1 MFIKKNI
8 SFMKHYLICL
18 ILLLSIGSVI
28 QAAENK
34 GITLT
39 VSVSELRNSNGNVVF
54 ALYNREDAF
63 PDEHYKKYYKILKG
77 KIINHSSF
85 VIFENIPAGKYAVN
99 ILHDENTDGKIK
111 RRFILPLEGIGFS
124 NFQSIGFSNKP
135 SFKKAA
141 FNVQTDKAIQVIIIY
156 K

>member
-1 MFIKKNI
+1 
-8 SFMKHYLICL
+8 MKHFQALLIG
-18 ILLLSIGSVI
+18 LLMLFPISTFI
-28 QAAENK
+28 QAADK
-34 GITLT
+34 DGSSLT
-39 VSVSELRNSNGNVVF
+39 VSVNKLRNSNGNVIF

-77 KIINHSSF
+77 KIVNHSSF
-85 VIFENIPAGKYAVN
+85 VIFENLPAGKYAVN
-99 ILHDENTDGKIK
+99 ILHDENKDGKIK

-141 FNVQTDKAIQVIIIY
+141 FNVQTDTAIQVKMIY

>member
-1 MFIKKNI
+1 MKTK
-8 SFMKHYLICL
+8 MKHYQALLIGLLML
-18 ILLLSIGSVI
+18 IPIGTFIHASDK
-28 QAAENK
+28 E
-34 GITLT
+34 GSSLT
-39 VSVSELRNSNGNVVF
+39 VSVNKLRNSNGNVIF

-77 KIINHSSF
+77 KIVNHSSF

-99 ILHDENTDGKIK
+99 IVHDENKDGKIK
-111 RRFILPLEGIGFS
+111 KRFILPLEGIGFS

-141 FNVQTDKAIQVIIIY
+141 FNVQTDKAIQVKIIY

>member
-1 MFIKKNI
+1 
-8 SFMKHYLICL
+8 MKHYKALFIGLLMLIP
-18 ILLLSIGSVI
+18 IGTFI
-28 QAAENK
+28 QAADTK
-34 GITLT
+34 GSSLT
-39 VSVSELRNSNGNVVF
+39 VSVNKLRNSNGNVLF
-54 ALYNREDAF
+54 ALYNTEDAF
-63 PDEHYKKYYKILKG
+63 PDEHYKKYYKILRG
-77 KIINHSSF
+77 KIENGSSL
-85 VIFENIPAGKYAVN
+85 VIFENLPPGKYAVN
-99 ILHDENTDGKIK
+99 ILHDENKDGKIQ

>member
-1 MFIKKNI
+1 MKTL
-8 SFMKHYLICL
+8 MKHYKALFIGLLMLIP
-18 ILLLSIGSVI
+18 IGTFI
-28 QAAENK
+28 QAADTK
-34 GITLT
+34 GSSLT
-39 VSVSELRNSNGNVVF
+39 VSVNKLRNSNGNVLF
-54 ALYNREDAF
+54 ALYNTEDAF
-63 PDEHYKKYYKILKG
+63 PDEHYKKYYKILRG
-77 KIINHSSF
+77 KIENGSSL
-85 VIFENIPAGKYAVN
+85 VIFENLPPGKYAVN
-99 ILHDENTDGKIK
+99 ILHDENKDGKIQ